1 MPRVSNTGKACSLHK
16 SHKEAIIEREY
27 DKAVQALRYLQM
39 FDGALFLGQDPFELE
54 IKIVGKSSA
63 DGSNVYKGIEDGL
76 NQVAWFDDKQN
87 VYFRKEFCKCE
98 NNQKD

>member
-1 MPRVSNTGKACSLHK
+1 MPRISNTRKASAVHK
-16 SHKEAIIEREY
+16 GDKESVLEQEY
-27 DKAVQALRYLQM
+27 NKAVQTLRYLQM

-63 DGSNVYKGIEDGL
+63 DGSNIYKGIEDGL

-87 VYFRKEFCKCE
+87 VYFRKEFCECE